1 MTNQSQLAVKMVLDL
16 WNSRIKATDELL
28 NKLTDEQLMHEA
40 APGRNRGIYLL
51 GHLAAVH
58 DHMLAILD
66 FEKQVHPE
74 FHEIFITKPD
84 RAVAELPS
92 VSEVREYWKTVNDKL
107 AAHYTKLSADEWF
120 QKHTL
125 VSDEDFAKEP
135 HRNRLTIVAGRTAH
149 LAGHLGQLIYLK

>member
-1 MTNQSQLAVKMVLDL
+1 MTNHDQLAVKMVLDL
-16 WNSRIKATDELL
+16 WNSRIKAIDELL
-28 NKLTDEQLMHEA
+28 GKLTDEQLMHEV

-51 GHLAAVH
+51 GHLAAVN
-58 DHMLAILD
+58 DHMLTILD

-84 RAVAELPS
+84 KAVAELPS
-92 VSEVREYWKTVNDKL
+92 ASEIRTYWKTVNDKL
-107 AAHYTKLSADEWF
+107 AAHFAKLSVDDWF

-125 VSDEDFAKEP
+125 VSAEDFAKEP
-135 HRNRLTIVAGRTAH
+135 HRNKLTIVAGRTAH